1 MRLTFW
7 LSIGLLAVALSA
19 CGPDLALPPADA
31 EGDATL
37 SSSSLSERKSG
48 SPLH

>member
-37 SSSSLSERKSG
+37 SSRLSQ
-48 SPLH
+48 LV